1 MQKRTLLLSASA
13 LLGLAA
19 ARPLLAQTTTR
30 PDRRLIAG
38 MDAAYPPFG
47 SRDSKTGEYVG
58 FDVDVIK
65 AIGRAEGFDVEVHN
79 LAFDGLIP
87 ALKTSTIDIAIN
99 DITITP
105 ERAKSVA
112 FSKRYYIAGLGIVVN
127 IDNTTIRTAK
137 DLEGKRLAVSI
148 GSTGEEAARKIKD
161 AKIRVFN
168 QLNECY
174 LELRNGGV
182 DAVVNDIPTN
192 DYYAAQAGR
201 GKVKSLPVA
210 LTAEDLGIA
219 VKKGNVKLLALI
231 DSGLAKIKKSG
242 EFTAIYKKWFDRE
255 PPAELL
261 KE

>member
-1 MQKRTLLLSASA
+1 MHKRTLLLSI
-13 LLGLAA
+13 AA
-19 ARPLLAQTTTR
+19 AAGLTAIGPVFAETHGKSGRK
-30 PDRRLIAG
+30 LIAG

-65 AIGRAEGFDVEVHN
+65 AIGRAEGFEVEVRN

-87 ALKTSTIDIAIN
+87 ALKTGTIDIAIN

-192 DYYAAQAGR
+192 DYYAAQAGK

-219 VKKGNVKLLALI
+219 VKKENVKLLALI

-255 PPAELL
+255 PPAALL
-261 KE
+261 KD